1 METLSELILLLGQFL
16 SDSLNY
22 LMHYISVYIQT
33 SLESISP
40 SSSEISSNAPWS
52 GESYVGRLTG
62 LFFVII
68 FFGLPIWIVLI
79 VNFFKNR
86 RAKLVHDTL
95 QIALQNGQELSVDVI
110 KSLPGYE
117 GKEKDPNQAFTI
129 TGTGLGLIFFG
140 LPVISEALYNP
151 LSGIGALIFFIGL
164 AELVGKYIIQKDRPA
179 NV

>member
-1 METLSELILLLGQFL
+1 METLSELILFLGQFL

-22 LMHYISVYIQT
+22 LMHSINVYIQT

-52 GESYVGRLTG
+52 WSYVGGLTG

-117 GKEKDPNQAFTI
+117 GEKKNDSNQAFTT

-140 LPVISEALYNP
+140 LLLFQSFYNP

-164 AELVGKYIIQKDRPA
+164 AELVGKHIIKKDRPA

>member
-1 METLSELILLLGQFL
+1 M
-16 SDSLNY
+16 DSFN
-22 LMHYISVYIQT
+22 SK
-33 SLESISP
+33 
-40 SSSEISSNAPWS
+40 
-52 GESYVGRLTG
+52 
-62 LFFVII
+62 
-68 FFGLPIWIVLI
+68 
-79 VNFFKNR
+79 FFKNR

-110 KSLPGYE
+110 KSLPDMR
-117 GKEKDPNQAFTI
+117 GKRKRLNQAFTT

-140 LPVISEALYNP
+140 LLLFQSLYNP